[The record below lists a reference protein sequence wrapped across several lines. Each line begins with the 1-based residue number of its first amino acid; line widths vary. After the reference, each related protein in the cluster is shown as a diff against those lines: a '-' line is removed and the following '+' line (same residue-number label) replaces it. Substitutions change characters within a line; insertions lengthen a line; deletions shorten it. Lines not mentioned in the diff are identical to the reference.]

1 MKNLKFLNILIFL
14 SVFISCGTSKNI
26 SNENTTT
33 RDANPVATQRTTE
46 IAREGRNSAEEIKRM
61 EARNNAMFEAVR
73 MNDDQIR
80 TYKSNWN
87 ETQRLHNSRNS
98 NRKMNAYEQMEQEDK
113 IMKNLLDEQQ
123 YERFQQWR
131 RANPITDTSD

>member
-14 SVFISCGTSKNI
+14 SVFISCGTSKNV
-26 SNENTTT
+26 SNESTTT